1 MKYTFIDKHRAEFP
15 ILKMVEVLNA
25 SRSGYYRWRHEPVSK
40 RELADIELTEQI
52 EKIFRTSGET
62 YGSPRVYEDLNE
74 SGIPCSRTRIERLM
88 KENGLIAKAARKY
101 KATTDSDHPHPP
113 SPDLVN
119 RNFTSDAPDNLWVS
133 DITYIHTDEGWLY
146 LCTVI
151 DLFSR
156 RVVGWTQ
163 SKRMKADMVVRAI
176 QMAVD
181 ARRPEAGIIFHS
193 DRGSQYASKKVR
205 KILKKYGFRQS
216 MGSKGDAYDNAAA
229 ESFFHTLKVELVNW
243 TRYFTRAEA
252 KISLFRYIELFY
264 NRKRRH
270 SHCGQISPA
279 DYEQA
284 YYSNLLEAV
293 A

>member
-1 MKYTFIDKHRAEFP
+1 MKYTFIDKHRGEFP
-15 ILKMVEVLNA
+15 ILKMVESLNV

-52 EKIFRTSGET
+52 KEVFRTSGET
-62 YGSPRVYEDLNE
+62 YGSPRVYEDLKE
-74 SGIPCSRTRIERLM
+74 DGIPCSRTRIERLM
-88 KENGLIAKAARKY
+88 KENGLVAKAARKY

-119 RNFTSDAPDNLWVS
+119 RNFTADAPDKLWVS
-133 DITYIHTDEGWLY
+133 DITYIHTNEGWLY

-181 ARRPEAGIIFHS
+181 ARHPKAGIIFHS

-205 KILKKYGFRQS
+205 KILKEYKFKQS

-229 ESFFHTLKVELVNW
+229 ESFFHTLKIELVNW
-243 TRYFTRAEA
+243 AKYFTRAEA

-270 SHCGQISPA
+270 SHCGQISPL

>member
-1 MKYTFIDKHRAEFP
+1 MKYTFIDEHRGEFP
-15 ILKMVEVLNA
+15 VLKMVDVLGV
-25 SRSGYYRWRHEPVSK
+25 SRGGYYRWKHEPISK
-40 RELADIELTEQI
+40 REQADMDLTE
-52 EKIFRTSGET
+52 KIKPVFLASGET
-62 YGSPRVYEDLNE
+62 YGSPRIYLDLKED
-74 SGIPCSRTRIERLM
+74 GTMCSKNRIERLM
-88 KENGLIAKAARKY
+88 KKNGLIAKAGRKY

-119 RNFTSDAPDNLWVS
+119 RNFTAAEPDQLWVS

-156 RVVGWTQ
+156 RVVGFAQ
-163 SKRMKADMVVRAI
+163 SKRMKAELVKRAI
-176 QMAVD
+176 QVAVD
-181 ARRPEAGIIFHS
+181 ARRPKGGIIFHS
-193 DRGSQYASKKVR
+193 DRGSQYVSKKVR
-205 KILKKYGFRQS
+205 NILKKHGFRQS

-243 TRYFTRAEA
+243 VRYFTRSEA

-270 SHCGQISPA
+270 SYCGQISPVK
-279 DYEQA
+279 YEQA
-284 YYSNLLEAV
+284 YYLKQLGEA